1 MPAVGVKV
9 SRVRARQLWMVVGMW
24 ERALSSER
32 LRGIGAGPVQ
42 GLFERPVLRVFW
54 DLARAGELRALEP
67 GQGRERTLPVA
78 TLRIVRDCLG
88 IMAGLVVPEGTTV
101 SLPVVEQPEPKA
113 VVRVEMLG
121 EVYRGLVELAA
132 GGPLERDGKTLSFED
147 RTRLL
152 AMVCLVLDTG
162 ARSGELAA
170 LRLDDLPPGRRT
182 VGLRRRQ
189 QKASPNRAE
198 EIAELAGV
206 APSSARAVLWGQ
218 GHRLSESLR
227 RRVEAARDQ
236 LEPLPDTEWYALRP
250 GTQVALRRW
259 FEVRERLVEPLQ
271 GGRNA
276 LWVTLVPTKAGP
288 PGITL
293 RPQGLTQAFARGM
306 TALNW
311 VMAGRPGWEPMPIRM
326 EQLRRAL
333 TPEPLPVPCTGTSK

>member
-1 MPAVGVKV
+1 M
-9 SRVRARQLWMVVGMW
+9 LT
-24 ERALSSER
+24 ER
-32 LRGIGAGPVQ
+32 LRGIGDGPVH
-42 GLFERPVLRVFW
+42 GLFDQPVLRAFW
-54 DLARAGELRALEP
+54 DLACAGELRALEP
-67 GQGRERTLPVA
+67 GRGRERALPAA

-88 IMAGLVVPEGTTV
+88 IMARLVVPEGTAV
-101 SLPVVEQPEPKA
+101 VLPVVEQPEPKA
-113 VVRVEMLG
+113 VVRAEMLG
-121 EVYRGLVELAA
+121 DVYRGLVELAA
-132 GGPLERDGKTLSFED
+132 GGPREREGRTLSFQD

-170 LRLDDLPPGRRT
+170 LRLDDLAPGLQA

-189 QKASPNRAE
+189 QKAAPNRAE

-206 APSSARAVLWGQ
+206 APSSVRAVLWGQ
-218 GHRLSESLR
+218 DHRLSSALC

-259 FEVRERLVEPLQ
+259 LEVRERLVEPLQ
-271 GGRNA
+271 GGRSA

-311 VMAGRPGWEPMPIRM
+311 VMAGRPGWEPMPIHM
-326 EQLRRAL
+326 EQLRRTL
-333 TPEPLPVPCTGTSK
+333 TPEPLPATSK